1 MIDLNGRVII
11 VTGASSGI
19 GQSVAS
25 CASRAGARVAL
36 IGRDINRLRETY
48 DSIESESRIFPLDLS
63 EEIENISLTVEKI
76 RDTMGPIW
84 GLVHAAGHHLMSPLR
99 NFEEDSF
106 CDLIKINVS
115 VFFELAK
122 AICHK
127 KNIDDRGGS
136 LVAIASMA
144 AVTGD
149 VGLSQYGAVK
159 GALIAAVR
167 SLALECAP
175 RKIRFNCISPA
186 MVQTPMFQKLGTY
199 YPDQQSFI
207 HSFEARH
214 PLGLGRPE
222 DVAGP
227 AVFLLSDA
235 AGWIT
240 GTNIIVDGGYSLG

>member
-1 MIDLNGRVII
+1 MIDLSGRVII

-19 GQSVAS
+19 GQSVAFY
-25 CASRAGARVAL
+25 ASRAGARVAL

-48 DSIESESRIFPLDLS
+48 DSIQNESRIFSLDLS
-63 EEIENISLTVEKI
+63 KDIDNISLTVERI

-84 GLVHAAGHHLMSPLR
+84 GLVHAAGHHLVSPLR
-99 NFEEDSF
+99 NIEESSF
-106 CDLIKINVS
+106 SDLLKINVT

-122 AICHK
+122 AVCHK
-127 KNIDDRGGS
+127 KNIDVRGGS

-149 VGLSQYGAVK
+149 VGLSQYGAAK
-159 GALIAAVR
+159 GALISAVR

-186 MVQTPMFQKLGTY
+186 MVQTPMFQKLAAY
-199 YPDQQSFI
+199 YPDQQSFA

-214 PLGLGRPE
+214 PLGLGRPD
-222 DVAGP
+222 DVAGS
-227 AVFLLSDA
+227 AVFLLSDMA
-235 AGWIT
+235 SWIT
-240 GTNIIVDGGYSLG
+240 GTNLIVDGGYSLG